1 MTIFVKNKHTLQI
14 DEFKFN
20 CCIGKKGST
29 SNKKEGDKKT
39 PKGTFK
45 IENLYFRED
54 RIKKPLTLL
63 KCIKIKKN
71 MGWCDDISFPKKYN
85 KLIKIEKKIRHE
97 KLKRKDNKY
106 DLLIPIKY
114 NFNKPTAGKGSCIF
128 IHLTKNYQPTAGCI
142 ALKKKDF
149 LIMVK
154 LIKKNSKIKIF

>member
-1 MTIFVKNKHTLQI
+1 MTILVKNKHTLQI

-39 PKGTFK
+39 PKGIFE

-85 KLIKIEKKIRHE
+85 KLIKIDKKIRHE

-106 DLLIPIKY
+106 NLLIPIKY
-114 NFNKPTAGKGSCIF
+114 NFKKPIAGMGSCIF
-128 IHLTKNYQPTAGCI
+128 IHLTKNYKPTAGCI
-142 ALKKKDF
+142 ALKEKDF
-149 LIMVK
+149 LIMLKLVK
-154 LIKKNSKIKIF
+154 KGSKIKIF

>member
-14 DEFKFN
+14 DEFKFK
-20 CCIGKKGST
+20 CCIGEKGST
-29 SNKKEGDKKT
+29 SNKKEGDKKS
-39 PKGTFK
+39 PKGTFQ

-114 NFNKPTAGKGSCIF
+114 NFKKPIAGMGSCIF
-128 IHLTKNYQPTAGCI
+128 IHLTKNYKPTAGCI
-142 ALKKKDF
+142 ALKEKDF
-149 LIMVK
+149 LIMLK
-154 LIKKNSKIKIF
+154 LINKDSKIKIF